1 MPTIQEE
8 LLNKVI
14 PPKDTKK
21 ELRKE
26 KKRLIEESIR
36 EWQKPF
42 IRRNHIL
49 RKNGGSK

>member
-14 PPKDTKK
+14 PPKDPKK
-21 ELRKE
+21 ELKKE
-26 KKRLIEESIR
+26 KKRLIQESIR

-42 IRRNHIL
+42 HRRDHIL
-49 RKNGGSK
+49 RKKGE